1 MKKIISFVDG
11 SIYTQSVC
19 DHAAWAATRTGA
31 SIDVVHVLG
40 RRDISSTPVDLSGTL
55 EAETQATLLKELADL
70 DAQRA
75 RLSQQRGRVVVDDA
89 KARLL
94 ADGVADVTAKLR
106 NGDIVE
112 AVHELEAD
120 ADLVV
125 VGKRG
130 SAADFA
136 RLHLGSNLERAV
148 RVARKPVLVASR
160 AFQPIGRFLIA
171 FDGGPS
177 VMRAIGHIAAGPLF
191 RGLECRMLMVGHD
204 TPEARSKLEA
214 AAALLRDAGYAVE
227 ADLRPGEPE
236 GVISANVESGG
247 INLLVMGAYGHSR
260 IRNLIIGSTTSEMV
274 RLCKVPVMLFR

>member
-191 RGLECRMLMVGHD
+191 RGIECRMLMVGHD

>member
-106 NGDIVE
+106 NGDVVE

-136 RLHLGSNLERAV
+136 RLHLGSNLERVV

-191 RGLECRMLMVGHD
+191 KGLECRMLMVGHD

-236 GVISANVESGG
+236 GIISANVESGG

>member
-136 RLHLGSNLERAV
+136 RLHLGSNLERVV